1 VKGSMASAALA
12 PRPLL
17 RVFTHPACSGCTSA
31 VDEAWRLTQ
40 LHPEVDLRTVSL
52 ANKEGLAEARTE
64 KVTVIPTLI
73 LTLGSE
79 ESKRWEGSPAA
90 GELEASIEAVAAQ
103 A

>member
-1 VKGSMASAALA
+1 MGRAEQVA
-12 PRPLL
+12 RPLL

-40 LHPEVDLRTVSL
+40 QHPEVDLRTVSL

-73 LTLGSE
+73 LSWGAE

-90 GELEASIEAVAAQ
+90 GELDASIEAVARQ

>member
-1 VKGSMASAALA
+1 MGSATQVA
-12 PRPLL
+12 RPLL

-31 VDEAWRLTQ
+31 VDEAWRLTR
-40 LHPEVDLRTVSL
+40 LHREVELRTVSL

-73 LTLGSE
+73 LSWGSE

-90 GELEASIEAVAAQ
+90 DELEASIEAIAPQ